1 MTSFLFDFDA
11 IRCHYDVM
19 ELSDYVAKLRGELTS
34 ITRFAGEDV
43 AKAAELLAET
53 LESSVRL
60 TLLDVLSAA
69 AADITARLGDTAVE
83 VRLSDGEPTFVVL
96 TAPPEQDD
104 EPLLAGVTRMA
115 DELAE
120 AGRRLAGDQEPGT
133 ARLTLRLP
141 DTLKAR
147 VEAAAARDGMSV
159 NTWLVR
165 VAGRALENP
174 GRSGRRGPGQRITGY
189 AKS

>member
-1 MTSFLFDFDA
+1 
-11 IRCHYDVM
+11 M
-19 ELSDYVAKLRGELTS
+19 ELSEYVTRLRGELTS

-83 VRLSDGEPTFVVL
+83 VRLADGEPTFVVL

-120 AGRRLAGDQEPGT
+120 AGRKLAGDLGT
-133 ARLTLRLP
+133 SRLTLRLP
-141 DTLKAR
+141 DALKAR
-147 VEAAAARDGMSV
+147 IETEAARDGTSV

-165 VAGRALENP
+165 AAGQALDNP
-174 GRSGRRGPGQRITGY
+174 GRSGQPASRRGPGQRITGY
-189 AKS
+189 ARS

>member
-1 MTSFLFDFDA
+1 
-11 IRCHYDVM
+11 M
-19 ELSDYVAKLRGELTS
+19 ELSDYVEKLRGELTS

-43 AKAAELLAET
+43 ARAAELLTET

-83 VRLSDGEPTFVVL
+83 VRLADGDPSFVVL
-96 TAPPEQDD
+96 TAPEDD
-104 EPLLAGVTRMA
+104 RYEEPAQ
-115 DELAE
+115 
-120 AGRRLAGDQEPGT
+120 AGDADPDAGT

-141 DTLKAR
+141 DTLKTR
-147 VEAAAARDGMSV
+147 IEAAAARDGTSV

-165 VAGRALENP
+165 VAGRALDNP
-174 GRSGRRGPGQRITGY
+174 GRSGQTAGRRGPGQRITGY
-189 AKS
+189 ARS

>member
-1 MTSFLFDFDA
+1 
-11 IRCHYDVM
+11 M
-19 ELSDYVAKLRGELTS
+19 ELSDYVEKLRGELTS

-43 AKAAELLAET
+43 ARAAELLTET

-83 VRLSDGEPTFVVL
+83 VRLADGEPTFVVL
-96 TAPPEQDD
+96 TAPEDDGFEEPAQAAGADPE
-104 EPLLAGVTRMA
+104 A
-115 DELAE
+115 
-120 AGRRLAGDQEPGT
+120 GT

-141 DTLKAR
+141 DPLKTR
-147 VEAAAARDGMSV
+147 IEAAAARDGTSV

-165 VAGRALENP
+165 VAGRALDNP
-174 GRSGRRGPGQRITGY
+174 GRSGQTAGHRGPGQRITGY
-189 AKS
+189 ARS

>member
-1 MTSFLFDFDA
+1 
-11 IRCHYDVM
+11 M
-19 ELSDYVAKLRGELTS
+19 ELSDYVEKLRGELTS

-43 AKAAELLAET
+43 ARAAELLSET

-83 VRLSDGEPTFVVL
+83 VRLADGEPAFVVL
-96 TAPPEQDD
+96 TAPEDEGYTGPAPADADPE
-104 EPLLAGVTRMA
+104 A
-115 DELAE
+115 
-120 AGRRLAGDQEPGT
+120 GT

-141 DTLKAR
+141 DPLKAR
-147 VEAAAARDGMSV
+147 IEAAAARDGTSV

-165 VAGRALENP
+165 AIGRVVDNP
-174 GRSGRRGPGQRITGY
+174 GRSGQTGGRRGPGQRITGY
-189 AKS
+189 ARS

>member
-1 MTSFLFDFDA
+1 
-11 IRCHYDVM
+11 M
-19 ELSDYVAKLRGELTS
+19 ELSDYVEKLRGELTS

-43 AKAAELLAET
+43 ARAAELLTGT

-83 VRLSDGEPTFVVL
+83 VRLADGEPTFVVL
-96 TAPPEQDD
+96 TAPED
-104 EPLLAGVTRMA
+104 EGYQEPAQAAGA
-115 DELAE
+115 DAE
-120 AGRRLAGDQEPGT
+120 AGT

-147 VEAAAARDGMSV
+147 IETAAAGDGTSV

-165 VAGRALENP
+165 AISRVLENP
-174 GRSGRRGPGQRITGY
+174 ARPGQATGRRGPGQRITGY
-189 AKS
+189 ARS

>member
-1 MTSFLFDFDA
+1 MMS
-11 IRCHYDVM
+11 YDVM

-83 VRLSDGEPTFVVL
+83 VRLADGEPTFVVL
-96 TAPPEQDD
+96 TAP
-104 EPLLAGVTRMA
+104 A
-115 DELAE
+115 DEGHAE
-120 AGRRLAGDQEPGT
+120 PAQAAGPDQEAGT

-141 DTLKAR
+141 DSLKGR
-147 VEAAAARDGMSV
+147 IEAAAARDGTSV

-174 GRSGRRGPGQRITGY
+174 GRSGQAAGRWGPGQRITGY
-189 AKS
+189 ARS

>member
-1 MTSFLFDFDA
+1 
-11 IRCHYDVM
+11 M
-19 ELSDYVAKLRGELTS
+19 ELSDYVTKLRGELTS

-83 VRLSDGEPTFVVL
+83 VRLADGEPTFVVL
-96 TAPPEQDD
+96 TAP
-104 EPLLAGVTRMA
+104 A
-115 DELAE
+115 DEMREEPAPA
-120 AGRRLAGDQEPGT
+120 AGADPDAGT

-147 VEAAAARDGMSV
+147 IETEAARDGTSV

-165 VAGRALENP
+165 VASRALDNP
-174 GRSGRRGPGQRITGY
+174 GRSGQPGGRRGPGQRITGY
-189 AKS
+189 ARS

>member
-1 MTSFLFDFDA
+1 
-11 IRCHYDVM
+11 M

-43 AKAAELLAET
+43 ARAAELLAET

-83 VRLSDGEPTFVVL
+83 VRLADGEPTFVVL
-96 TAPPEQDD
+96 TAPEQDD

-141 DTLKAR
+141 DTLKTR
-147 VEAAAARDGMSV
+147 VEAAAARDGTSV

-165 VAGRALENP
+165 VASRALENP
-174 GRSGRRGPGQRITGY
+174 GRSGQATGRRGPGQRITGY
-189 AKS
+189 ARS